1 LANKEAVIDLVF
13 DIANKLRGPYRPPQ
27 YRKVMLPMTV
37 LRRLDLLL
45 QPAKDAVIA
54 EYEKLQQQGFEG
66 EALHKVLARK
76 AAKGRRQPLYNIS
89 PFTFEKMLG
98 DPPNIA
104 ANLTSFINGFSENAR
119 KIFERFEFE
128 AEIEKLDKSNR
139 LFIIVKEF
147 ADPKIKLHPDE
158 LINADMGDVFEELVR
173 RFNEQ
178 ANEEAGDHFTPREVI
193 SLMAHLVYTDE
204 EDVYKPGIVRTI
216 YDPTCGTGGML
227 SVSEDVIKKQNKRA
241 HLELFGQEYNA
252 ESWAICCADM
262 LIKDESVDNIIFDD
276 TLIND
281 GHHDRRFHYML
292 ANPPF
297 GVEWKP
303 QEDIVKKEHEEL
315 GFAGRFG
322 PGLPAI
328 RDGATLFLLHMI
340 SKMHP
345 SPENGGEG
353 SKIAVV
359 FNGSPLFN
367 GDPGPSESNIR
378 RWIIEN
384 DWLDAIV
391 ALPDQL
397 FYNTGILTY
406 IWIVS
411 NRKPAHRRGK
421 VQLVDAS
428 RHFVRMT
435 KSKGD
440 KRNRIAG
447 IDLGDPDQIGDIVR
461 LYGDYQD
468 GATAR
473 VLVKN
478 GDKEEWE
485 DRVCCRIF
493 ENRDFGYLR
502 VTVERPLRLNFQISA
517 ERIARVPNEAAF
529 QNLTKSK
536 KKFGSAEY
544 KAEAAAGEADQ
555 AAIITALEALASSE
569 LFKNRETFSD
579 HLDHV
584 LRNVKPKVP
593 TNIRRAL
600 IDALSERDQSA
611 DVCRDNRGNPEPDS
625 ELRDI
630 ELVPLPADAPAR
642 LPIGYDR
649 DAENT
654 KLLDLVRDHCEA
666 YLTRE
671 VTPYVADAWIDHSKT
686 KVGYEIPINRHF
698 YVYKPPRE
706 LEAIEADINAI
717 EKDILAQLRKVVS

>member
-1 LANKEAVIDLVF
+1 MANKEAVIGLVF

-45 QPAKDAVIA
+45 QPTKDDVIA
-54 EYEKLQQQGFEG
+54 EFEKLQAQGLEG
-66 EALHKVLARK
+66 DALHKVLARK

-89 PFTFEKMLG
+89 PFTFEKLLG

-119 KIFERFEFE
+119 QIFERFEFE

-139 LFIIVKEF
+139 LFLIVKEF
-147 ADPKIKLHPDE
+147 TDPKIKLHPND
-158 LINADMGDVFEELVR
+158 LDNADMGDVFEELVR

-193 SLMAHLVYTDE
+193 RLMAHLVYTDE

-227 SVSEDVIKKQNKRA
+227 SVSEDVIKSQNDQA

-276 TLIND
+276 TLTHD
-281 GHHDRRFHYML
+281 GHRDRRFHYML

-303 QEDIVKKEHEEL
+303 QEVVVTKEHEEL

-328 RDGATLFLLHMI
+328 RDGATLFLMHMI

-345 SPENGGEG
+345 APEHGGEG
-353 SKIAVV
+353 SKIAIV

-411 NRKPAHRRGK
+411 NRKPEHRRGK
-421 VQLVDAS
+421 IQLVDAS
-428 RHFVRMT
+428 RHFVKMT

-447 IDLGDPDQIGDIVR
+447 TEQGDPDQIADIAR

-473 VLVKN
+473 VLVRN
-478 GDKEEWE
+478 GDREEWE

-493 ENRDFGYLR
+493 DNRDFGYLK
-502 VTVERPLRLNFQISA
+502 VTVERPLRLNFQMA
-517 ERIARVPNEAAF
+517 ADRIARVPNESAF
-529 QNLTKSK
+529 QNLVKSK
-536 KKFGSAEY
+536 KKFGSADY
-544 KAEAAAGEADQ
+544 KAEVAAGEAHQ
-555 AAIITALEALASSE
+555 TAIIAALEAAVCGK
-569 LFKNRETFSD
+569 LFTNRDAFND
-579 HLDHV
+579 HLDGV
-584 LRNVKPKVP
+584 LGGVTPKVP
-593 TNIRRAL
+593 ANVRKAI
-600 IDALSERDQSA
+600 INALSERDQSA
-611 DVCRDNRGNPEPDS
+611 DVCLDNKGNPEPDS
-625 ELRDI
+625 ELRDV
-630 ELVPLPADAPAR
+630 ELVPLPEDAPAK

-649 DAENT
+649 DADNT
-654 KLLDLVRDHCEA
+654 ELLGLVRDHCEA
-666 YLTRE
+666 YLARE

-698 YVYKPPRE
+698 YVYKPPRD
-706 LEAIEADINAI
+706 LEAIEADINAL
-717 EKDILAQLRKVVS
+717 EKDILAQLKKVVS

>member
-1 LANKEAVIDLVF
+1 MANKDAVIGLVF

-45 QPAKDAVIA
+45 QPMKKEVLA
-54 EYEKLQQQGFEG
+54 EYEKLQAQGLEG

-104 ANLTSFINGFSENAR
+104 SNLMSFINGFSQNVRE
-119 KIFERFEFE
+119 IFERFEFE

-139 LFIIVKEF
+139 LFLIVKEF
-147 ADPKIKLHPDE
+147 TDPKIKLHPKD
-158 LINADMGDVFEELVR
+158 LDNADMGDVFEELVR

-193 SLMAHLVYTDE
+193 HLMAQLVYTEE

-227 SVSEDVIKKQNKRA
+227 SVSEDVIKKQNTSA
-241 HLELFGQEYNA
+241 HLELYGQEYNA
-252 ESWAICCADM
+252 ESWAICCSDM
-262 LIKDESVDNIIFDD
+262 LIKDESVDNIVFDN
-276 TLIND
+276 TLTDD
-281 GHHDRRFHYML
+281 GHSDKRFHYML

-297 GVEWKP
+297 GVEWKTE
-303 QEDIVKKEHEEL
+303 EDFVKKEHSAAS
-315 GFAGRFG
+315 FAGRFG
-322 PGLPAI
+322 PGLPRI
-328 RDGATLFLLHMI
+328 NDGSTLFLLHMI

-353 SKIAVV
+353 SKIAIV

-411 NRKPAHRRGK
+411 NRKPEHRRGK
-421 VQLVDAS
+421 VQLIDAS
-428 RHFVRMT
+428 RHFVKMT

-447 IDLGDPDQIGDIVR
+447 TEDGDENQIADIVR
-461 LYGDYQD
+461 LYGNYKNGD
-468 GATAR
+468 TAR

-478 GDKEEWE
+478 GDKEAME
-485 DRVCCRIF
+485 DRICCRIF
-493 ENRDFGYLR
+493 DNRDFGYLQI
-502 VTVERPLRLNFQISA
+502 TVERPLRLNFQLSP
-517 ERIARVPNEAAF
+517 ERIARVPDETAF
-529 QNLTKSK
+529 KNLAKSK
-536 KKFGSAEY
+536 KKFGS
-544 KAEAAAGEADQ
+544 EAHNKEVAAGQ
-555 AAIITALEALASSE
+555 AHQSAIMAALKSATNEE
-569 LFKNRETFSD
+569 LFKDRETFTD
-579 HLDHV
+579 HLIEV
-584 LRNVKPKVP
+584 LSSVEP
-593 TNIRRAL
+593 TIKTPLRKA
-600 IDALSERDQSA
+600 IISALSERDPSA
-611 DVCRDNRGNPEPDS
+611 EICRDAKGNPEPDS
-625 ELRDI
+625 ELRDT
-630 ELVPLPADAPAR
+630 ELVPLPSDSPAK
-642 LPIGYDR
+642 LPIGYERNAD
-649 DAENT
+649 NT
-654 KLLDLVRDHCEA
+654 ELRELVDDHCQA
-666 YLTRE
+666 YLEKE
-671 VTPYVADAWIDHSKT
+671 VLPYVDHAWIDKKKT

-698 YVYKPPRE
+698 YVYKPPRD
-706 LEAIEADINAI
+706 LDKIEADIDELEKAI
-717 EKDILAQLRKVVS
+717 VAQLQKVVS

>member
-1 LANKEAVIDLVF
+1 MANKEAVIGLVF

-45 QPAKDAVIA
+45 QPTKDAVIA
-54 EYEKLQQQGFEG
+54 EFEKLQAQGLEG
-66 EALHKVLARK
+66 DALHKVLARK

-89 PFTFEKMLG
+89 PFTFEKLLG

-119 KIFERFEFE
+119 RIFERFEFE

-139 LFIIVKEF
+139 LFLIVKEF
-147 ADPKIKLHPDE
+147 TDPKIKLHPND
-158 LINADMGDVFEELVR
+158 LDNADMGDVFEELVR

-193 SLMAHLVYTDE
+193 RLMAHLVYTDE

-227 SVSEDVIKKQNKRA
+227 SVSEDVIKSQNDQA

-276 TLIND
+276 TLTDD

-303 QEDIVKKEHEEL
+303 QEESVKKEHDEL

-328 RDGATLFLLHMI
+328 RDGATLFLMHMM

-345 SPENGGEG
+345 SPEHGGEG
-353 SKIAVV
+353 SKIAIV

-411 NRKPAHRRGK
+411 NRKPEHRRGK

-428 RHFVRMT
+428 RHFVKMT

-447 IDLGDPDQIGDIVR
+447 TEEGDPDQIGNIAR

-468 GATAR
+468 GGTAH
-473 VLVKN
+473 VLVRN

-493 ENRDFGYLR
+493 DNRDFGYIK
-502 VTVERPLRLNFQISA
+502 VTVERPLRLNFRINA
-517 ERIARVPNEAAF
+517 ERIARVPNESAF
-529 QNLTKSK
+529 QNLAKSK
-536 KKFGSAEY
+536 KKFGSADH
-544 KAEAAAGEADQ
+544 KAEVAAGEVHQ
-555 AAIITALEALASSE
+555 AAIIAALEAAMSDE
-569 LFKNRETFSD
+569 LFKNRDAFTGHIEE
-579 HLDHV
+579 V
-584 LRNVKPKVP
+584 LASVTPKVP
-593 TNIRRAL
+593 ANVRKAL
-600 IDALSERDQSA
+600 VNALSERDQTAEICLDNKGNHEA
-611 DVCRDNRGNPEPDS
+611 DAD
-625 ELRDI
+625 LRDV
-630 ELVPLPADAPAR
+630 ELVPLPDDAPAK
-642 LPIGYDR
+642 LPIDYDR
-649 DAENT
+649 NADNSE
-654 KLLDLVRDHCEA
+654 LLEIVRDHCET
-666 YLTRE
+666 YLARE
-671 VTPYVADAWIDHSKT
+671 VTPYVADAWIDHAKT

-706 LEAIEADINAI
+706 LEAIEADINTL
-717 EKDILAQLRKVVS
+717 EKDILAQLKKVVS

>member
-1 LANKEAVIDLVF
+1 MANKDAVIGLVF

-37 LRRLDLLL
+37 LRRLDLVL
-45 QPAKDAVIA
+45 QPTKELVVK
-54 EYEKLQQQGFEG
+54 EYERLQAQGLEG
-66 EALHKVLARK
+66 AALHSALARK
-76 AAKGRRQPLYNIS
+76 ASKGRRHPLYNIS

-104 ANLTSFINGFSENAR
+104 ANLTSFIGGFCEDVRN
-119 KIFERFEFE
+119 IFDRFEFE
-128 AEIEKLDKSNR
+128 AEIERLDKSNR
-139 LFIIVKEF
+139 LFVIVKEF
-147 ADPKIKLHPDE
+147 TDPKIRLHPND
-158 LINADMGDVFEELVR
+158 LDNADMGDVFEELIR

-193 SLMAHLVYTDE
+193 RLMADLVYTDE

-227 SVSEDVIKKQNKRA
+227 SVSEDVIKKKNDQA
-241 HLELFGQEYNA
+241 HLELYGQEYNA

-262 LIKDESVDNIIFDD
+262 LIKDESVDNIIFAD
-276 TLIND
+276 TLTHD
-281 GHHDRRFHYML
+281 GHKDRRFHYML

-303 QEDIVKKEHEEL
+303 QEDFVKNEYQKF

-345 SPENGGEG
+345 SPEQGGEG
-353 SKIAVV
+353 SKIAIV

-406 IWIVS
+406 IWLVT

-421 VQLVDAS
+421 VQLIDGS
-428 RHFVRMT
+428 RHFVKMT

-440 KRNRIAG
+440 KRHRLG
-447 IDLGDPDQIGDIVR
+447 GTEPGDPDQIGELVR
-461 LYGDYQD
+461 LYGAYQD
-468 GATAR
+468 GAKAR

-485 DRVCCRIF
+485 ERVCSRIF
-493 ENRDFGYLR
+493 DNRDFGYLR
-502 VTVERPLRLNFQISA
+502 VTVERPLRLNFALTA
-517 ERIARVPNEAAF
+517 ERIARLANESAF
-529 QNLTKSK
+529 QNLAKSK
-536 KKFGSAEY
+536 RKHGSAEY
-544 KAEAAAGEADQ
+544 KAEVAAGEKEQ
-555 AAIITALEALASSE
+555 AAILKALEGAASDKLWKDREEFAAHLAE
-569 LFKNRETFSD
+569 IFRKAD
-579 HLDHV
+579 HRPPATVMKAV
-584 LRNVKPKVP
+584 LS
-593 TNIRRAL
+593 
-600 IDALSERDQSA
+600 ALSERDQTA
-611 DVCRDNRGNPEPDS
+611 EMCRDKDGEPEPDT

-630 ELVPLPADAPAR
+630 ELVPLPADIP
-642 LPIGYDR
+642 LPLPMDYDR
-649 DAENT
+649 DADNKE
-654 KLLDLVRDHCEA
+654 LLALVKDHCED
-666 YLTRE
+666 YLARE
-671 VTPYVADAWIDHSKT
+671 VTPYVKDAWIDHSKT

-698 YVYKPPRE
+698 YVYKPPRA
-706 LEAIEADINAI
+706 LEEIERDIEAL
-717 EKDILAQLRKVVS
+717 EKDILAQLKKVVS

>member
-1 LANKEAVIDLVF
+1 MANKEAVIGLVF

-45 QPAKDAVIA
+45 QPTKDAVLA
-54 EYEKLQQQGFEG
+54 EHAKLQAQGLEG
-66 EALHKVLARK
+66 AALHAVLARK
-76 AAKGRRQPLYNIS
+76 ASKGRQQPLYNTS

-104 ANLTSFINGFSENAR
+104 ANLTSFISGFSENAR
-119 KIFERFEFE
+119 QIFERFEFE

-139 LFIIVKEF
+139 LFLIVKEF
-147 ADPKIKLHPDE
+147 TDPKIKLHPKD
-158 LINADMGDVFEELVR
+158 LDNADMGDVFEELVR

-193 SLMAHLVYTDE
+193 RLMAHLVYTEE

-227 SVSEDVIKKQNKRA
+227 SVSEDVIKKQNDQA

-252 ESWAICCADM
+252 ESWAICCSDM

-276 TLIND
+276 TLTKD
-281 GHHDRRFHYML
+281 GHRGRRFHYML

-303 QEDIVKKEHEEL
+303 QEDFVKKEHESE
-315 GFAGRFG
+315 GFLGRFG

-328 RDGATLFLLHMI
+328 RDGATLFLLHMM

-391 ALPDQL
+391 AMPDQL

-406 IWIVS
+406 IWLVS
-411 NRKPAHRRGK
+411 NRKPEHRRGK
-421 VQLVDAS
+421 VQLIDAS
-428 RHFVRMT
+428 RHFVKMS

-440 KRNRIAG
+440 KRNRIGGTEA
-447 IDLGDPDQIGDIVR
+447 GDPDHIGDIVR
-461 LYGDYQD
+461 LYGDYVD
-468 GATAR
+468 GAKTR
-473 VLVKN
+473 VLVD
-478 GDKEEWE
+478 GKEEE
-485 DRVCCRIF
+485 RVCCRIF
-493 ENRDFGYLR
+493 DNRDFGYLR
-502 VTVERPLRLNFQISA
+502 VTVERPLRLNFQFSQ
-517 ERIARVPNEAAF
+517 ERIARLPTESAF
-529 QNLTKSK
+529 ENLAKSK
-536 KKFGSAEY
+536 KKFGSAEH
-544 KAEAAAGEADQ
+544 EQDVAAGEAQQ
-555 AAIITALEALASSE
+555 AAIMKALTGATSNK
-569 LFKNRETFSD
+569 LFKSRDKFIEK
-579 HLDHV
+579 LDAV
-584 LRNVKPKVP
+584 LKAASVKVP
-593 TNIRRAL
+593 APLRKAIL
-600 IDALSERDQSA
+600 SALSERDPGA
-611 DVCRDNRGNPEPDS
+611 DVCADDSGNPEPDA
-625 ELRDI
+625 ELRDV
-630 ELVPLPADAPAR
+630 ELVPLPTEIALP
-642 LPIGYDR
+642 LPIDYDR
-649 DAENT
+649 DADNSR
-654 KLLDLVRDHCEA
+654 LLELVRDHCEA
-666 YLTRE
+666 YLARE
-671 VTPYVADAWIDHSKT
+671 VIPYVADAWIDHSKT
-686 KVGYEIPINRHF
+686 KVGFEIPINRHF

-706 LEAIEADINAI
+706 LDAIERDIEAL
-717 EKDILAQLRKVVS
+717 EKDILAQLKKVVS

>member
-1 LANKEAVIDLVF
+1 MANKQAVIDLVY

-27 YRKVMLPMTV
+27 YRRVMLPMTV

-45 QPAKDAVIA
+45 QPTKDDVIA
-54 EYEKLQQQGFEG
+54 ELERLEAQGLEG
-66 EALHKVLARK
+66 EVLHKVLARK
-76 AAKGRRQPLYNIS
+76 ASRGRRQPLYNIS

-104 ANLTSFINGFSENAR
+104 ANLNSFINGFSENVR
-119 KIFERFEFE
+119 RIFERFEFE
-128 AEIEKLDKSNR
+128 TDIEKLDKSNR
-139 LFIIVKEF
+139 LFLIVKEF
-147 ADPKIKLHPDE
+147 TDPKVKLHPND
-158 LINADMGDVFEELVR
+158 LDNADMGDVFEELVR

-193 SLMAHLVYTDE
+193 RLMANLVYTDE
-204 EDVYKPGIVRTI
+204 EDVWKPGIVRTI

-227 SVSEDVIKKQNKRA
+227 SVSEDVIKSQNDKA
-241 HLELFGQEYNA
+241 HLELFGQEYNS

-262 LIKDESVDNIIFDD
+262 LIKDEAVDNIAFDD
-276 TLIND
+276 TLTND
-281 GHHDRRFHYML
+281 GHNGRRFHYML

-303 QEDIVKKEHEEL
+303 QEDVVKKEHDEL

-328 RDGATLFLLHMI
+328 RDGATLFLMHMI

-345 SPENGGEG
+345 SPEHGGEG
-353 SKIAVV
+353 SKIAIV

-411 NRKPAHRRGK
+411 NRKPKHRRGK
-421 VQLVDAS
+421 VQLIDAS
-428 RHFVRMT
+428 RHYVKMT

-447 IDLGDPDQIGDIVR
+447 TEAGDPDQIADIVR

-478 GDKEEWE
+478 DDKEEWE

-493 ENRDFGYLR
+493 DNGDFGYLK

-517 ERIARVPNEAAF
+517 ERIARVADESAF
-529 QNLTKSK
+529 QNLAKSK

-544 KAEAAAGEADQ
+544 KTEVAAGEAHQ
-555 AAIITALEALASSE
+555 AAIIAALQAAASDK
-569 LFKNRETFSD
+569 LFKNRDTFTD
-579 HLDHV
+579 HLEGV
-584 LRNVKPKVP
+584 LAGVTPKVP
-593 TNIRRAL
+593 ANVRKAL
-600 IDALSERDQSA
+600 ISALSERDQTA
-611 DVCRDNRGNPEPDS
+611 DVCLDNKGDPEPDA
-625 ELRDI
+625 ELRDV
-630 ELVPLPADAPAR
+630 ELVPLPDNAPAK

-649 DAENT
+649 DADNT
-654 KLLDLVRDHCEA
+654 KLLDLVRDHCEG
-666 YLTRE
+666 YLARE
-671 VTPYVADAWIDHSKT
+671 VRPYVGDAWIDHSKT
-686 KVGYEIPINRHF
+686 KVGYEMPINRHF

-706 LEAIEADINAI
+706 LEAIEADITAL
-717 EKDILAQLRKVVS
+717 EKDILGQLKKVVS

>member
-1 LANKEAVIDLVF
+1 MANKQAVIDLVY

-27 YRKVMLPMTV
+27 YRRVMLPMTV

-45 QPAKDAVIA
+45 QPTKDDVIA
-54 EYEKLQQQGFEG
+54 EFERLKAQGLEG
-66 EALHKVLARK
+66 DVLHKVLGRK
-76 AAKGRRQPLYNIS
+76 AARGRRQPLYNIS

-104 ANLTSFINGFSENAR
+104 ANLNSFISGFSENVR
-119 KIFERFEFE
+119 RIFERFEFE

-139 LFIIVKEF
+139 LFLIVKEF
-147 ADPKIKLHPDE
+147 TDPKIKLHPND
-158 LINADMGDVFEELVR
+158 LDNADMGDVFEELVR

-193 SLMAHLVYTDE
+193 RLMANLVYTDE
-204 EDVYKPGIVRTI
+204 EDVWKPGIVRTI

-227 SVSEDVIKKQNKRA
+227 SVSEDVIKSQNDKA

-262 LIKDESVDNIIFDD
+262 LIKDEAVDNIAFDD
-276 TLIND
+276 TLTDD
-281 GHHDRRFHYML
+281 GHHGRRFHYML

-303 QEDIVKKEHEEL
+303 QEDVVKKEHDEL

-328 RDGATLFLLHMI
+328 RDGATLFLMHMI

-345 SPENGGEG
+345 SPEHGGEG
-353 SKIAVV
+353 SKIAIV
-359 FNGSPLFN
+359 FSGSPLFN

-406 IWIVS
+406 VWIVS
-411 NRKPAHRRGK
+411 NRKPEHRRGK
-421 VQLVDAS
+421 VQLIDAS
-428 RHFVRMT
+428 RHYVKMT

-447 IDLGDPDQIGDIVR
+447 TEAGDPDQIADIVR
-461 LYGDYQD
+461 LYGDYKD

-478 GDKEEWE
+478 SDKEEWQ

-493 ENRDFGYLR
+493 DNCNFGYLK

-517 ERIARVPNEAAF
+517 ERIARVVNESAF
-529 QNLTKSK
+529 QNLAKSK
-536 KKFGSAEY
+536 KKFGSADHKIEV
-544 KAEAAAGEADQ
+544 AAGEAHQ
-555 AAIITALEALASSE
+555 AAIIAALEAAVSDQ
-569 LFKNRETFSD
+569 LFKNRDTFAE
-579 HLDHV
+579 HLEAV
-584 LRNVKPKVP
+584 LGGVVPKVP
-593 TNIRRAL
+593 ANVRKAL
-600 IDALSERDQSA
+600 ISALSERDQTA
-611 DVCRDNRGNPEPDS
+611 DVCLDNKDDPEPDP
-625 ELRDI
+625 ELRDV
-630 ELVPLPADAPAR
+630 ELVPLPDDAPPK

-649 DAENT
+649 DADNT
-654 KLLDLVRDHCEA
+654 KLLDLVRDHCET
-666 YLTRE
+666 YLARE

-706 LEAIEADINAI
+706 LEAIEADITAL
-717 EKDILAQLRKVVS
+717 EKDILAQLKKVVS

>member
-1 LANKEAVIDLVF
+1 MANKEAVIGLVF

-45 QPAKDAVIA
+45 QPTKDAVIA
-54 EYEKLQQQGFEG
+54 EHAKLQAQGLEG
-66 EALHKVLARK
+66 AALHAVLARK
-76 AAKGRRQPLYNIS
+76 ASKGRRQPLYNIS

-119 KIFERFEFE
+119 QIFERFEFE
-128 AEIEKLDKSNR
+128 AEIEKLDKANR
-139 LFIIVKEF
+139 LFLIVQEF
-147 ADPKIKLHPDE
+147 ADPKIKLHPRD
-158 LINADMGDVFEELVR
+158 LDNADMGDVFEELVR

-193 SLMAHLVYTDE
+193 RLMAHLVYTEE

-227 SVSEDVIKKQNKRA
+227 SVSEDVIKKQNDQA

-252 ESWAICCADM
+252 ESWAICCSDM
-262 LIKDESVDNIIFDD
+262 LIKDESVDNIVFAD
-276 TLIND
+276 TLTND
-281 GHHDRRFHYML
+281 GHRGRRFHYML

-303 QEDIVKKEHEEL
+303 QETFVKKEHDSD
-315 GFAGRFG
+315 GFLGRFG

-345 SPENGGEG
+345 SPDKGGEG

-384 DWLDAIV
+384 DWLDAII

-406 IWIVS
+406 IWLVS

-428 RHFVRMT
+428 RHFVKMT

-440 KRNRIAG
+440 KRNRIG
-447 IDLGDPDQIGDIVR
+447 GTEPGDPDQIGDIVR
-461 LYGDYQD
+461 LYGDYID
-468 GATAR
+468 GAKTR
-473 VLVKN
+473 VLVD
-478 GDKEEWE
+478 GVEEE
-485 DRVCCRIF
+485 RVCCRIF
-493 ENRDFGYLR
+493 DNREFGYLR
-502 VTVERPLRLNFQISA
+502 VTVERPLRLNFQFSA
-517 ERIARVPNEAAF
+517 ERIARLSGESAF
-529 QNLTKSK
+529 ENLAKSK
-536 KKFGSAEY
+536 KKFDSAEY
-544 KAEAAAGEADQ
+544 KQEVAQGEAQQ
-555 AAIITALEALASSE
+555 AAILAALKGAESEKVFTNRDAFVERLEAVFKAAGLRASAP
-569 LFKNRETFSD
+569 
-579 HLDHV
+579 
-584 LRNVKPKVP
+584 LRKAIVN
-593 TNIRRAL
+593 
-600 IDALSERDQSA
+600 ALSERDPDA
-611 DVCRDNRGNPEPDS
+611 DVCSDDEGNPEPDA

-630 ELVPLPADAPAR
+630 ELVPLPADIPLP
-642 LPIGYDR
+642 LPIDYDR
-649 DAENT
+649 EADNSR
-654 KLLDLVRDHCEA
+654 LLALVRDHCEA
-666 YLTRE
+666 YLARE
-671 VTPYVADAWIDHSKT
+671 VLPYVADAWIDHSKT

-698 YVYKPPRE
+698 YVYKPPRD
-706 LEAIEADINAI
+706 LEAIEADIEKL
-717 EKDILAQLRKVVS
+717 EKDILAQLKKVVP

>member
-1 LANKEAVIDLVF
+1 LANKEAVIGLVF

-45 QPAKDAVIA
+45 QPTKDEVLA
-54 EYEKLQQQGFEG
+54 EYARLEAQGLEG
-66 EALHKVLARK
+66 DALHKVLARK
-76 AAKGRRQPLYNIS
+76 AARGRRQPLYNTS

-119 KIFERFEFE
+119 RIFERFEFE
-128 AEIEKLDKSNR
+128 LEIEKLDKSNR
-139 LFIIVKEF
+139 LFLIVKEF
-147 ADPKIKLHPDE
+147 TDPKIKLHPKD
-158 LINADMGDVFEELVR
+158 LTNPDMGDVFEELVR

-193 SLMAHLVYTDE
+193 RLMADLVYTDE
-204 EDVYKPGIVRTI
+204 EDVYKPGIIRTI

-227 SVSEDVIKKQNKRA
+227 SVSEDVIKSRNTKGF
-241 HLELFGQEYNA
+241 LELFGQEYNA
-252 ESWAICCADM
+252 ESWAICCSDM
-262 LIKDESVDNIIFDD
+262 LIKDEAIDNIVFDD
-276 TLIND
+276 TLTHD
-281 GHHDRRFHYML
+281 GHADRRFHYML

-303 QEDIVKKEHEEL
+303 QEDFVKKEHEEL

-353 SKIAVV
+353 SKIAIV

-406 IWIVS
+406 IWLVS
-411 NRKPAHRRGK
+411 NRKPDRRKGK
-421 VQLVDAS
+421 VQLIDAS
-428 RHFVRMT
+428 RHFVKMT

-440 KRNRIAG
+440 KRNRIG
-447 IDLGDPDQIGDIVR
+447 GTEPGDPAQIADIVR
-461 LYGDYQD
+461 LYGEYQD
-468 GATAR
+468 GGITK
-473 VLVKN
+473 VMVD
-478 GDKEEWE
+478 GKEEE
-485 DRVCCRIF
+485 RVCCRIF
-493 ENRDFGYLR
+493 DNRDFGYLR
-502 VTVERPLRLNFQISA
+502 VTVERPLRLNFRISE
-517 ERIARVPNEAAF
+517 ERIPRVPAETAF
-529 QNLTKSK
+529 LNLAKSK
-536 KKFGSAEY
+536 KKYRSDEYRAEV
-544 KAEAAAGEADQ
+544 AAGEAHQRAIIAALEAAAGDQ
-555 AAIITALEALASSE
+555 
-569 LFKNRETFSD
+569 LFKNRDDFTA
-579 HLDHV
+579 HLEDALAGV
-584 LRNVKPKVP
+584 APKVP
-593 TNIRRAL
+593 ANVRKAI
-600 IDALSERDQSA
+600 ISALSERDPTA
-611 DVCRDNRGNPEPDS
+611 DECLDRKGNPEPDPD
-625 ELRDI
+625 LRDI
-630 ELVPLPADAPAR
+630 ELVPLPDDIQ
-642 LPIGYDR
+642 LPLPMGYDR
-649 DAENT
+649 DGDNT
-654 KLLDLVRDHCEA
+654 ALLALVRDHCEA
-666 YLTRE
+666 YLARE

-706 LEAIEADINAI
+706 LEAIEGDIKAL
-717 EKDILAQLRKVVS
+717 EKDILDQLKKVVA

>member
-1 LANKEAVIDLVF
+1 MANKEAVIGLVF

-45 QPAKDAVIA
+45 QPTKDAVIA
-54 EYEKLQQQGFEG
+54 EFEKLQAQGLEG
-66 EALHKVLARK
+66 DALHKVLARK

-89 PFTFEKMLG
+89 PFTFEKLLG

-119 KIFERFEFE
+119 RIFERFEFE

-139 LFIIVKEF
+139 LFLIVKEF
-147 ADPKIKLHPDE
+147 TDPKIKLHPND
-158 LINADMGDVFEELVR
+158 LDNADMGDVFEELVR

-193 SLMAHLVYTDE
+193 RLMAHLVYTDE

-227 SVSEDVIKKQNKRA
+227 SVSEDVIKSQNDQA

-276 TLIND
+276 TLTDD
-281 GHHDRRFHYML
+281 GHKDRRFHYML

-303 QEDIVKKEHEEL
+303 QEDAVKKEHEEL
-315 GFAGRFG
+315 GFSGRFG

-328 RDGATLFLLHMI
+328 RDGATLFLMHMM

-345 SPENGGEG
+345 SPEHGGEG
-353 SKIAVV
+353 SKIAIV

-378 RWIIEN
+378 RLIIEN

-411 NRKPAHRRGK
+411 NRKPEHRRGK

-428 RHFVRMT
+428 RHFVKMT

-447 IDLGDPDQIGDIVR
+447 TEPGDPDQIADIAR

-485 DRVCCRIF
+485 DRVCCRILD
-493 ENRDFGYLR
+493 NRDFGYLK
-502 VTVERPLRLNFQISA
+502 VTVERPLRLNFQITA
-517 ERIARVPNEAAF
+517 ERIARVPGESAF
-529 QNLTKSK
+529 QNLAKSK
-536 KKFGSAEY
+536 KKFGSADY
-544 KAEAAAGEADQ
+544 KAEVAAGEAHQ
-555 AAIITALEALASSE
+555 AAIIAALEAAVSDE
-569 LFKNRETFSD
+569 LFKNRDAFTD
-579 HLDHV
+579 HLEGV
-584 LRNVKPKVP
+584 LGDVTPRVPANVRKAII
-593 TNIRRAL
+593 N
-600 IDALSERDQSA
+600 ALSERDRSA
-611 DVCRDNRGNPEPDS
+611 DVCLDNKGEPEPDS
-625 ELRDI
+625 ELRDV
-630 ELVPLPADAPAR
+630 ELVPLPADAPAK

-649 DAENT
+649 DADNS

-666 YLTRE
+666 YLARE

-717 EKDILAQLRKVVS
+717 EKDILAQLKKVVS

>member
-1 LANKEAVIDLVF
+1 MANKEAVIGLVF

-45 QPAKDAVIA
+45 QPTKDSVIA
-54 EYEKLQQQGFEG
+54 EFEKLQAQGFEG
-66 EALHKVLARK
+66 EALHKTLARK
-76 AAKGRRQPLYNIS
+76 AAKGRRQPLYNVS
-89 PFTFEKMLG
+89 PFTFEKLLG

-119 KIFERFEFE
+119 RIFERFEFE

-139 LFIIVKEF
+139 LFLIVKEF
-147 ADPKIKLHPDE
+147 TDPKIKLHPKD
-158 LINADMGDVFEELVR
+158 LDNADMGDVFEELVR

-193 SLMAHLVYTDE
+193 RLMANLVYTDE
-204 EDVYKPGIVRTI
+204 EDVWKPGIVRTI

-227 SVSEDVIKKQNKRA
+227 SVSEDVIKDQNKAA

-276 TLIND
+276 TLTDD
-281 GHHDRRFHYML
+281 GHRDRRFHYML

-303 QEDIVKKEHEEL
+303 QEDKVKKEHEEL
-315 GFAGRFG
+315 GFTGRFG

-328 RDGATLFLLHMI
+328 RDGATLFLMHMM

-345 SPENGGEG
+345 SPEHGGEG
-353 SKIAVV
+353 SKIAIV

-411 NRKPAHRRGK
+411 NRKPEHRRGK

-428 RHFVRMT
+428 RHFVKMT

-447 IDLGDPDQIGDIVR
+447 TEPGDPDQIGDIAR

-485 DRVCCRIF
+485 DRVCCRILQS
-493 ENRDFGYLR
+493 RLR
-502 VTVERPLRLNFQISA
+502 VSQ
-517 ERIARVPNEAAF
+517 
-529 QNLTKSK
+529 
-536 KKFGSAEY
+536 GD
-544 KAEAAAGEADQ
+544 G
-555 AAIITALEALASSE
+555 
-569 LFKNRETFSD
+569 
-579 HLDHV
+579 
-584 LRNVKPKVP
+584 
-593 TNIRRAL
+593 
-600 IDALSERDQSA
+600 
-611 DVCRDNRGNPEPDS
+611 
-625 ELRDI
+625 
-630 ELVPLPADAPAR
+630 
-642 LPIGYDR
+642 
-649 DAENT
+649 
-654 KLLDLVRDHCEA
+654 
-666 YLTRE
+666 
-671 VTPYVADAWIDHSKT
+671 
-686 KVGYEIPINRHF
+686 
-698 YVYKPPRE
+698 
-706 LEAIEADINAI
+706 
-717 EKDILAQLRKVVS
+717 